1 MLTFPDS
8 KLPAVGN
15 SIFTTMTQLAQQHGA
30 INLSQGFP
38 DFSCPPELAD
48 LVAYYTQHGFN
59 QYAPMAGLP
68 ALREKIS
75 RKTHLLYNTTPNPDT
90 EITVTSGATEALFAA
105 IATVVRPGDEVL
117 VMEPAYDS
125 YVPAIVLNGGKPI
138 FVPLSFPNFTIDWD
152 LVKQRITPKTR
163 LLILNSPHNPTG
175 AVISAADLQQLA
187 TLVQDTPI
195 YIISDEVY
203 EHMVFDG
210 RPHQSL
216 LRRPDLAARS
226 FVISSFGKTYHTT
239 GWKVGYCVAPPVLTQ
254 EFRKIH
260 QYLTFSTVTPI
271 QYALADYLDHTAHY
285 LGLPDFYEQKRNVF
299 CQLISDSRFTLV
311 PSAGTYFQL
320 LGYQAITNE
329 PDQAFATRLTK
340 EIGVAAIPVSVFYH
354 NQQDHQVL
362 RFCFAKNET
371 TLQEAARRLCSL

>member
-38 DFSCPPELAD
+38 DFSCPPALAEL
-48 LVAYYTQHGFN
+48 VCYYTQNGYN
-59 QYAPMAGLP
+59 QYAPMAGLL

-75 RKTHLLYNTTPNPDT
+75 FKTQLLYGIAPNPET

-105 IATVVRPGDEVL
+105 IAAVVRPGDEVIVL
-117 VMEPAYDS
+117 EPAYDS
-125 YVPAIVLNGGKPI
+125 YVPAIMLNGGKPV
-138 FVPLSFPNFTIDWD
+138 FVPLAFPDFTIDWD
-152 LVKQRITPKTR
+152 LVKQRLTPKTR
-163 LLILNSPHNPTG
+163 LLIINSPHNPTG
-175 AVISAADLQQLA
+175 AIIGAADLRHLA
-187 TLVQDTPI
+187 ALVQNKDL

-210 RPHQSL
+210 QQHQSL
-216 LRRPDLAARS
+216 LQHPELADRS

-271 QYALADYLDHTAHY
+271 QYALADYLDYTEHY
-285 LGLPDFYEQKRNVF
+285 LGLPDFYEQKRNLF
-299 CQLISDSRFTLV
+299 CQLVSGSRFTLV

-320 LGYQAITNE
+320 LRYEAITTE
-329 PDQAFATRLTK
+329 LDLEFAKRLTK
-340 EIGVAAIPVSVFYH
+340 EIGVAAIPISVFYH
-354 NQQDHQVL
+354 NSQDHQVL
-362 RFCFAKNET
+362 RFCFAKNEN
-371 TLQEAARRLCSL
+371 TLQEAARRLCTL